1 MSTFKYSQSVTTHH
15 IERSYILDQ
24 GNKGN
29 NVFCMPQKDVGQK
42 SVCKE
47 VYVLRSNLKISMV
60 KHSTSMI
67 LSFQL
72 CQMFGKSIIKEII
85 DDVDVVTGKLLILE
99 KDDFTLS
106 QNVT

>member
-1 MSTFKYSQSVTTHH
+1 M
-15 IERSYILDQ
+15 L
-24 GNKGN
+24 
-29 NVFCMPQKDVGQK
+29 QKDVGQK

-85 DDVDVVTGKLLILE
+85 DDVDVVIGKLLILE

>member
-1 MSTFKYSQSVTTHH
+1 
-15 IERSYILDQ
+15 
-24 GNKGN
+24 
-29 NVFCMPQKDVGQK
+29 MPQKDVGQK

-85 DDVDVVTGKLLILE
+85 DDVDVVIGKLLILE

>member
-1 MSTFKYSQSVTTHH
+1 
-15 IERSYILDQ
+15 
-24 GNKGN
+24 
-29 NVFCMPQKDVGQK
+29 
-42 SVCKE
+42 
-47 VYVLRSNLKISMV
+47 
-60 KHSTSMI
+60 MI

-85 DDVDVVTGKLLILE
+85 DDVDVVIGKLLILE